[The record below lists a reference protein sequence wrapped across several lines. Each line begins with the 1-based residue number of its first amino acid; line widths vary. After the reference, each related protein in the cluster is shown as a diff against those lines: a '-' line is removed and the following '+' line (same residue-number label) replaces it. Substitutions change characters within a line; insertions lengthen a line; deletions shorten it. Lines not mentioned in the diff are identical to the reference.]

1 MFWLI
6 RKLVILALLLAL
18 VLPVAVLVAGLEAE
32 PLVPL
37 KAKTTPEDV
46 ARAKALVKQ
55 YDPRGRP
62 AGELRTLELPE
73 RDVEF
78 VLDYVVG
85 QLGPAAAAVDLRDGA
100 ATVSLSVRAPENPR
114 GRFFNLGVDV
124 VQLPGGLEIE
134 GLRLGAVTLPPPVAR
149 GVGWLARVAIARSDA
164 LQAMIA
170 GVNGY
175 RVTPDRLVVVYQWQP
190 ELVERVKTTGAALL
204 VDTADRERLM
214 AYAAA
219 IAGATRDAAS
229 AAGKTPLTE
238 VLGPVFDHARAR
250 TGSTGNAAAE
260 NRAAIIAT
268 MLYLQGVDVPRLLGE
283 PGDARHRGM
292 ARMLTLRGRR
302 DFAQHFVLSAGIAA
316 AGGSQLADS
325 IGLFKELDDSRGG
338 SGFSFSD
345 LAADRAGVRFAEV
358 ATGPAAARVQ
368 GLMAERPTES
378 LFMPDTRGLPEFMPE
393 ADFARR
399 FGGVDTPRYRAVAED
414 VERRISALEIHGG
427 TM

>member
-6 RKLVILALLLAL
+6 RKLIVLALLLAL
-18 VLPVAVLVAGLEAE
+18 VLPAAVLIAGLEAE

-37 KAKTTPEDV
+37 KVKTTPEDV

-55 YDPRGRP
+55 SDPRGRS
-62 AGELRTLELPE
+62 AGELRTLELQE
-73 RDVEF
+73 RDVAF
-78 VLDYVVG
+78 VLDYVAG
-85 QLGPAAAAVDLRDGA
+85 QLLPAAATVDLHSAG
-100 ATVSLSVRAPENPR
+100 ATVSLSVRIPENPL
-114 GRFFNLGVDV
+114 GRYFNLV
-124 VQLPGGLEIE
+124 VEVAQVAGGLEVE
-134 GLRLGAVTLPPPVAR
+134 GLRFGDYAVPRVFAK
-149 GVGWLARVAIARSDA
+149 GVGWLAREAVARDDTARA
-164 LQAMIA
+164 LLAS
-170 GVNGY
+170 VNGF
-175 RVTPDRLVVVYQWQP
+175 RITDDRLVLVYQWQP
-190 ELVERVKTTGAALL
+190 DLLDRAKSKGTTLL
-204 VDTADRERLM
+204 VDAVDRERLM

-219 IAGATRDAAS
+219 IAAATRDAAS

>member
-6 RKLVILALLLAL
+6 RKLVVLALLLAL
-18 VLPVAVLVAGLEAE
+18 VLPAALLVAGLEAE

-37 KAKTTPEDV
+37 KVKTTPEDV
-46 ARAKALVKQ
+46 ARAKALVRQ

-73 RDVEF
+73 RDVAF
-78 VLDYVVG
+78 VLDHVVG
-85 QLGPAAAAVDLRDGA
+85 QLGPAAADVDLRDGA

-114 GRFFNLGVDV
+114 GRFFNLGVDL
-124 VQLPGGLEIE
+124 VQVPGGLEIE
-134 GLRLGAVTLPPPVAR
+134 ALRLGAVTVPPAVAR
-149 GVGWLARVAIARSDA
+149 GIGWLARAAIARSDA
-164 LQAMIA
+164 LQAVIA

-190 ELVERVKTTGAALL
+190 ELVERVKTKGAALL
-204 VDTADRERLM
+204 VDAADRERLM

-219 IAGATRDAAS
+219 IAAATRDAAS

-238 VLGPVFDHARAR
+238 VLGPVFDQARAR

-283 PGDARHRGM
+283 PGDARHRGK

-316 AGGSQLADS
+316 AGGSRLADAV
-325 IGLFKELDDSRGG
+325 GLFKELDDSRGG
-338 SGFSFSD
+338 SGFSFTD
-345 LAADRAGVRFAEV
+345 LAADRAGVRFAEA
-358 ATGPAAARVQ
+358 ATGPAASRAQDLMSARPQ
-368 GLMAERPTES
+368 ES
-378 LFMPDTRGLPEFMPE
+378 YFMPDTRGLPERMPE
-393 ADFARR
+393 AEFARR
-399 FGGVDTPRYRAVAED
+399 FGEVDSPRYREVAD
-414 VERRISALEIHGG
+414 DIERRIDALALHRGLR
-427 TM
+427 